1 MPGIMKVGYV
11 RFIPKSIPGKDGVSI
26 QVTPDNVLLKRNGA
40 TQRVNVYVDMFSGA
54 APLPYGSGEGQFTCG
69 MLTEQ
74 LNGSIATGL
83 TWGFSVD
90 ADGRFFYRLTYNG
103 LSSIVNLE
111 VPFTVTYDGNTYHM
125 SFRVNTVA
133 DGAAGYRGPVFRG
146 PLDWEAVVN
155 GFSFEAGGKD
165 DTYMDSV
172 YYKKKYYACS
182 TNHQKTA
189 DNFPG
194 SDADKAN
201 GYWVT
206 TDPVPILISKI
217 LFAQYELVEYLGAEC
232 IEMYERDAN
241 GDYVLDAQGNKKVIF
256 RAAGGNVTCNVGTF
270 NNIVVKNAQVAGAIT
285 AESLSLKLSTKS
297 SGVPDGSMCY
307 NCSFVTLPE
316 IPEGMTRIIRVINP
330 RNTRAAPDD
339 LRLTPATSNVFIS
352 SGFDTLSIN
361 HAQSAAVTLDQ
372 AGENAG
378 VDIELIGRRG
388 IWADDYQKTV
398 WIVNKTAI
406 AE

>member
-26 QVTPDNVLLKRNGA
+26 QVTPDNIVFKRNGA

-54 APLPYGSGEGQFTCG
+54 APLPYGSGEGKYACG

-74 LNGSIATGL
+74 LNGSIVTGL
-83 TWGFSVD
+83 TWAFSVD
-90 ADGRFFYRLTYNG
+90 DDGRFYYRLTYNG
-103 LSSIVNLE
+103 LAAIVNLS

-125 SFRVNTVA
+125 SINVNTVA

-146 PLDWEAVVN
+146 PLDWEAVVE

-165 DTYMDSV
+165 DTFMDTV
-172 YYKKKYYACS
+172 CYKKKYYACS

-256 RAAGGNVTCNVGTF
+256 RAADGNVTCNVGTF
-270 NNIVVKNAQVAGAIT
+270 NNIIVKNAQVAGAIT
-285 AESLSLKLSTKS
+285 AESLSLKLSTKA